1 MPKVNNL
8 ALTSAIARVPS
19 LIPACD
25 TPAAPRAR
33 TITAVSFEQ
42 TFGTLGLI
50 GDVYRGGSVLANQD
64 ENRAIHTYR
73 VPYHKVIDY
82 LTQADV
88 QGIRA
93 YGTADTAETKAAVM
107 ERKMLRMKRSAQ
119 MTEEYA
125 KFYAITQGKIWSPN
139 NTVAHNSFY
148 TDFDVTRKEVAFD
161 LTNAATD
168 VIAKI
173 EEVIAHIQDNSL
185 SGDSY
190 TGVVGLCSP
199 EFFSAL
205 IAQAGVK
212 EAYKFY
218 TSTQEPQRNRLGGN
232 TTLYREFV
240 YAGCLFRE
248 IRDGVNGQ
256 RFLPVNECYFVPM
269 GTQDTF
275 ISYVAPSAKLDMAN
289 TLGENQY
296 LWVYGDPKGEKEEM
310 ELEFSHV
317 HLLRRPATVVR
328 AVKGATP

>member
-1 MPKVNNL
+1 M
-8 ALTSAIARVPS
+8 
-19 LIPACD
+19 
-25 TPAAPRAR
+25 
-33 TITAVSFEQ
+33 
-42 TFGTLGLI
+42 
-50 GDVYRGGSVLANQD
+50 
-64 ENRAIHTYR
+64 
-73 VPYHKVIDY
+73 
-82 LTQADV
+82 
-88 QGIRA
+88 
-93 YGTADTAETKAAVM
+93 ETK
-107 ERKMLRMKRSAQ
+107 
-119 MTEEYA
+119 
-125 KFYAITQGKIWSPN
+125 SPN

-148 TDFDVTRKEVAFD
+148 TDFGVTRKQVAFD

-317 HLLRRPATVVR
+317 HLLRRPACIVK
-328 AVKGATP
+328 AVKGATV